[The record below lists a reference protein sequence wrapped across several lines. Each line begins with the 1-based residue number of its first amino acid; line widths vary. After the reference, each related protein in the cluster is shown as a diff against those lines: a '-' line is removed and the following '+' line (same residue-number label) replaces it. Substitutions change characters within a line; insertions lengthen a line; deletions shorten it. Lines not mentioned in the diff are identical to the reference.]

1 MFGESVPR
9 VEDRRL
15 VQGKGLFVEDVRLP
29 AMAYA
34 TFVRSER
41 AHAHVRLDV
50 AAASACF
57 GVIDVITPDAWPEL
71 QWEIPLRLGTTGG
84 STIPYDARFDGAP
97 RPLLSA
103 RAARVGEPLAMILS
117 YDPYVGADAAALV
130 AVEYDELPV
139 ATWDEVLAGTAP
151 AAHPGHENVVA
162 DMRHGFGAVDQA
174 FAQADIVIER
184 DLRIQS
190 VKSMA
195 IECRGAIASWDPA
208 GAVMTVRSTNQ
219 SPYSLRGAVAQL
231 LQLGLHQVRVI
242 SQDIGGSFG
251 LKGRLAPEEL
261 MICLASRKLEIPFRW
276 IETRLEHM
284 LAADQN
290 GRQRHRVKV
299 AARSDGTLAAI
310 DLAMVKEAGAF
321 NHFDV
326 LLPSNTVNHLTTMY
340 KVPAVR
346 VEACS
351 VATNTAPVS
360 PYRGAGRVEATFTM
374 DRILDAVAR
383 RTGLDPLTVRE
394 RNIIRA
400 EELPYRNGM
409 IYRDGFPVEYRD
421 TDFPRILQA
430 AVDRIDYW
438 GWREKQKA
446 LRAQG
451 RLVGIGIASYVE
463 GGGLGPS
470 ETAILKV
477 EPNGAV
483 SVALGVACMGQS
495 HETTIAQVCARVL
508 GLPLERI
515 QVRGGDTQGVPIG
528 FGTSASRVAISAG
541 NAAHIGSGKLL
552 EKIRGFAA
560 VLLACAESEVE
571 CRDGWVWS
579 ASTPSRR
586 IGLGELAV
594 QAQRHPAMDQFG
606 GPFLTAS
613 GTFYP
618 RTVVWS
624 SGVNIAVVEID
635 PDTGRPDIL
644 RYVFA
649 HDCGYPINPDVVD
662 GQLCGGFAQ
671 GLGIA
676 LGEEHRHD
684 AQGQVLTGSLMNYY
698 VPRAADVPAIE
709 IEHLVF
715 PTPENPLGIKA
726 AGESGP
732 NAPPA
737 ALASAIEDALSGAI
751 TIDRL
756 PISWDAILLAL
767 AARERTDE
775 SER

>member
-15 VQGKGLFVEDVRLP
+15 VQGQGLFVEDVRLP

-41 AHAHVRLDV
+41 AHANVRLDV
-50 AAASACF
+50 SAARACF
-57 GVIDVITPDAWPEL
+57 GVIDVITPDSWPEL
-71 QWEIPLRLGTTGG
+71 EWQIPLRLGTTGN
-84 STIPYDARFDGAP
+84 STIPYDARFSGAP

-103 RAARVGEPLAMILS
+103 RAAYVGEPLAMVLS

-130 AVEYDELPV
+130 SVDYDELPV
-139 ATWDEVLAGTAP
+139 ATWDDVLAGSAP
-151 AAHPGHENVVA
+151 AAHPGHENQVA
-162 DMRHGFGAVDQA
+162 DMRHGFGAVDEAFLQA
-174 FAQADIVIER
+174 EIVIER
-184 DLRIQS
+184 ELRTQS

-195 IECRGAIASWDPA
+195 IECRGALASWDPA
-208 GAVMTVRSTNQ
+208 GAVMTIRSTNQ

-231 LQLGLHQVRVI
+231 LQLGLHQVRVL

-261 MICLASRKLEIPFRW
+261 IICLASRKLEIPFRW
-276 IETRLEHM
+276 VETRLEHM

-299 AARSDGTLAAI
+299 AARQDGTLAAI
-310 DLAMVKEAGAF
+310 DLSMVKETGAF

-340 KVPAVR
+340 KVAAVR
-346 VEACS
+346 FEARS

-400 EELPYRNGM
+400 DELPYRNGM
-409 IYRDGFPVEYRD
+409 VYRDGIPVEYRD

-430 AVDRIDYW
+430 AVERIDYW

-451 RLVGIGIASYVE
+451 RLIGIGIASYVE

-470 ETAILKV
+470 ETAILTV
-477 EPNGAV
+477 EPSGTV
-483 SVALGVACMGQS
+483 SVCLGVACMGQS
-495 HETTIAQVCARVL
+495 HETTIAQVCSRVL
-508 GLPLERI
+508 GLSLERI

-541 NAAHIGSGKLL
+541 NAAHIASGKLL
-552 EKIRGFAA
+552 EKIRGLAA
-560 VLLACAESEVE
+560 LLLECAESEVE
-571 CRDGWVWS
+571 CRDGWVWPTL
-579 ASTPSRR
+579 APARR
-586 IGLGELAV
+586 MALGELAM
-594 QAQRHPAMDQFG
+594 QAQRNRAMDKFG
-606 GPFLTAS
+606 GPLLSVS

-635 PDTGRPDIL
+635 PDTGRPEIL
-644 RYVFA
+644 RYVFS

-676 LGEEHRHD
+676 FGEEHRHD

-715 PTPENPLGIKA
+715 PTTENPLGVKA

-737 ALASAIEDALSGAI
+737 ALAAAVEDAMEGAI
-751 TIDRL
+751 TIDAL

-767 AARERTDE
+767 AARERAPE
-775 SER
+775 SQR